1 MDKLIK
7 SESWWI
13 EDTTS
18 HANYKDC
25 NKESGT
31 SGLAN
36 PCFGSGGFD
45 LYTKWHTLIVI
56 DTWNYTIVRS
66 CKLIH
71 MSTNHS
77 EWLNEDNRVVVSEV
91 KNTAS
96 FVAYQAKVDFYHY
109 DGKIHI
115 PPAERQKKRY
125 LIMVT

>member
-1 MDKLIK
+1 MDKNI
-7 SESWWI
+7 ESKTWWI

-18 HANYKDC
+18 HANYKNC

-96 FVAYQAKVDFYHY
+96 FVAYQAKVDFHHY
-109 DGKIHI
+109 DGKIAI